1 MTPGPIRLPSEPS
14 MEMKAFKIVACPFPQ
29 SDATAEYVEY
39 GKDED
44 DALTQFRTQNPL
56 FRVKS
61 IEEQ

>member
-1 MTPGPIRLPSEPS
+1 